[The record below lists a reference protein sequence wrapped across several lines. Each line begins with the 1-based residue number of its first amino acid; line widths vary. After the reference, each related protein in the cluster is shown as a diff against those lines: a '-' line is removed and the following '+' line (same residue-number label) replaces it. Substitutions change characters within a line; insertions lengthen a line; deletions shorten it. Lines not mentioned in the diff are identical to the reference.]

1 MARTKQIARKSIGGK
16 SARGFGPRKMLTT
29 EPTAAAEM
37 PGKAFKST
45 TTNRPHRFRPGKP
58 QLNFNLKFKM
68 KFTLLQIRFMRTDH
82 KNDNDF
88 ITKNYA
94 VGSCALRE
102 IRRYQK
108 STELLI
114 RKRPFERLVRDI
126 SSEYRGNLRFTR
138 SSIEALQE
146 VTEAYLVGLFED
158 ANLIAIHS
166 KRVTVSSRGKS
177 DDHINIVLFLEITSN
192 SSFFVDMSLARRIRG
207 EHTS

>member
-1 MARTKQIARKSIGGK
+1 MARTKQIARKSTGGK

-29 EPTAAAEM
+29 EPTATAEM
-37 PGKAFKST
+37 PGKALKST
-45 TTNRPHRFRPGKP
+45 TTNRPHRFRP
-58 QLNFNLKFKM
+58 
-68 KFTLLQIRFMRTDH
+68 
-82 KNDNDF
+82 
-88 ITKNYA
+88 
-94 VGSCALRE
+94 GSCALRE

-138 SSIEALQE
+138 TSIEALQE

-166 KRVTVSSRGKS
+166 KRVTVSSR
-177 DDHINIVLFLEITSN
+177 
-192 SSFFVDMSLARRIRG
+192 DMSLARRIRG
-207 EHTS
+207 EHTSHGQLPKS